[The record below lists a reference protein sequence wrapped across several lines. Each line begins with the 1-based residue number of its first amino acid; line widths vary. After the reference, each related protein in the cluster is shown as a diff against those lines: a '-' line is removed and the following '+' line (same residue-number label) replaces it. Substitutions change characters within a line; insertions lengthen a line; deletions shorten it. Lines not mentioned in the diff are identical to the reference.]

1 MTHAL
6 NIEPHL
12 IKERDEI
19 DYYKYNFLEDIYPI
33 ETRKYYQLI
42 LSQDL
47 FKIKNLYNF
56 LFLSSLKLNEKYST
70 KKMKM
75 NKYICSHHE
84 LNNVLKKYIHKNK
97 LYAIIIMNGIQQYF
111 IPMNQ

>member
-56 LFLSSLKLNEKYST
+56 LFLRSLKLNEKYST
-70 KKMKM
+70 KK
-75 NKYICSHHE
+75 
-84 LNNVLKKYIHKNK
+84 
-97 LYAIIIMNGIQQYF
+97 
-111 IPMNQ
+111 

>member
-1 MTHAL
+1 MIHAL

-12 IKERDEI
+12 IKEREEKE
-19 DYYKYNFLEDIYPI
+19 YYKYNFLEDIYPI

-42 LSQDL
+42 LSQEL

-56 LFLSSLKLNEKYST
+56 LFLRSLKLNSKFSIQ
-70 KKMKM
+70 KMEL
-75 NKYICSHHE
+75 NKYISSHEE
-84 LNNVLKKYIHKNK
+84 LNTILKKYIHKNK